1 MTKILL
7 IDDDP
12 HILSALQRE
21 LLQQWPGTVRP
32 QIEAFA
38 DAFDALNRVCTC
50 DFDLVICDYMMPRI
64 NGGELLQTLR
74 DVAPDTVRIML
85 SGSSAFDTVLSAIN
99 QAHAFRFLRKPWDAA
114 ELAECVRQGLELRAS
129 LLAARGALSTASG
142 AALTAQ
148 EREARRLETEEP
160 GMLTVKRDADGSV
173 IL

>member
-21 LLQQWPGTVRP
+21 LLQQWPADDRP

-38 DAFDALNRVCTC
+38 DPFDALNRVCNC

-64 NGGELLQTLR
+64 NGGELLEALM
-74 DVAPDTVRIML
+74 DVAPDTVRLML

-114 ELAECVRQGLELRAS
+114 ELADSVRAGLAHRAA
-129 LLAARGALSTASG
+129 LLAARGAAATASV
-142 AALTAQ
+142 AALTPQ
-148 EREARRLETEEP
+148 EIEACRLEVEEP
-160 GMLTVKRDADGSV
+160 GLLTVRRDADGGI